1 MREPTDSLPE
11 QEDLVGSV
19 LAGRYR
25 VVALLGAGGM
35 GSVYRAEHVHM
46 RKAVAVKV
54 LHREMTSV
62 PEVVRRFEREAVAAA
77 RIEHPNV
84 ATATDFGSLENGS
97 FYLVLEFIEGQSLG
111 ALIKAEG
118 ALDEARTLR
127 IGRQIADA
135 LVAAHAAGIV
145 HRDLKPDNVMLVD
158 REHASDFVK
167 VLDFGIAKVKLETS
181 SGDQPL
187 TQMGMVFGTPEYM
200 SPEQARGLDVDAR
213 SDLYAL
219 GLILYEML
227 SGASPFRHEDL
238 VAVLTRQI
246 TMNPD
251 PLPERVSAGT
261 SELVMRLLR
270 KDPADR
276 LQTAVDVREALDAL
290 LGGSSL
296 LRSAA
301 SAEPV
306 TVPKSA
312 PQASAATPAPAV
324 APAKNLVVLADG
336 RTALALPALTQAP
349 LRVLAAWVRR
359 LGLERRVRIGRYG
372 VPLGAVLGLS
382 LLVLVAFGLSLVILA
397 VRPHATA
404 EVGTLPPR
412 PQDPDVLTLI
422 AKAESGDEKAL
433 GLLAQ
438 RDSSK
443 RSLIE
448 WRALGHGYCR
458 LDRAEQC
465 LKVYA
470 EGASDHPEIASD
482 PGVLADVRR
491 LAERLDVGEQALTFA
506 ATSLGTAGADLLYDV
521 YEKGKGSASG
531 AAARAKALLDEAPA
545 KNHVSAALRALLL
558 LQSAMKKPRCSE
570 LKQLLPDIS
579 RNVDE
584 RALSLLGRL
593 SDRRGCGF
601 LSLSDCYGCLRA
613 SGELT
618 RALESAKSNPR
629 PSFAPP
635 RDLLAPA
642 APTASGK

>member
-1 MREPTDSLPE
+1 MPELTDSLPE

-167 VLDFGIAKVKLETS
+167 VLDFGIAKVKLEAS
-181 SGDQPL
+181 SDQPL

-219 GLILYEML
+219 GLILYELL

-251 PLPERVSAGT
+251 PLPGHVSAGT

-270 KDPADR
+270 KDPAER
-276 LQTAVDVREALDAL
+276 LQTALEVREALDSL
-290 LGGSSL
+290 LAGSSG
-296 LRSAA
+296 LRAQA
-301 SAEPV
+301 PTEPV
-306 TVPKSA
+306 TAPKSA
-312 PQASAATPAPAV
+312 PQVAAVTPPPAV

-372 VPLGAVLGLS
+372 VPLGTVLGLS
-382 LLVLVAFGLSLVILA
+382 LLVLVAFGLSLVLLA
-397 VRPHATA
+397 VHPTATP

-412 PQDPDVLTLI
+412 PQDPDVLTL
-422 AKAESGDEKAL
+422 
-433 GLLAQ
+433 
-438 RDSSK
+438 
-443 RSLIE
+443 
-448 WRALGHGYCR
+448 
-458 LDRAEQC
+458 
-465 LKVYA
+465 
-470 EGASDHPEIASD
+470 
-482 PGVLADVRR
+482 
-491 LAERLDVGEQALTFA
+491 
-506 ATSLGTAGADLLYDV
+506 
-521 YEKGKGSASG
+521 
-531 AAARAKALLDEAPA
+531 
-545 KNHVSAALRALLL
+545 
-558 LQSAMKKPRCSE
+558 
-570 LKQLLPDIS
+570 
-579 RNVDE
+579 
-584 RALSLLGRL
+584 
-593 SDRRGCGF
+593 
-601 LSLSDCYGCLRA
+601 
-613 SGELT
+613 
-618 RALESAKSNPR
+618 
-629 PSFAPP
+629 
-635 RDLLAPA
+635 
-642 APTASGK
+642 